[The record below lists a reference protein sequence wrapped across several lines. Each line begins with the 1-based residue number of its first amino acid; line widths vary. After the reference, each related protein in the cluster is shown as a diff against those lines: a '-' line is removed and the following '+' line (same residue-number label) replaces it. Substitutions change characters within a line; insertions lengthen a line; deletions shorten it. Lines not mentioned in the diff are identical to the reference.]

1 MQEGRISHNH
11 TLYRSASVPPF
22 SDEEPLDI
30 IRRKAEELDRLPCK
44 KVFSAFTGNPSSGPA
59 HWRPPACGPPA
70 RSGTPDT
77 RRRGK
82 KAWGGAGVKQTLS
95 LPLSSAVLAEYG
107 GAEGL
112 RQELRDL
119 GCQGAEG
126 IWNLEPDYLTHE
138 LAAGSRSERRT
149 AVLRQMAALNL

>member
-1 MQEGRISHNH
+1 MEAAGLR
-11 TLYRSASVPPF
+11 AS
-22 SDEEPLDI
+22 
-30 IRRKAEELDRLPCK
+30 RAERHAGYPEVR
-44 KVFSAFTGNPSSGPA
+44 
-59 HWRPPACGPPA
+59 
-70 RSGTPDT
+70 
-77 RRRGK
+77 K

-112 RQELRDL
+112 RQELREL

>member
-44 KVFSAFTGNPSSGPA
+44 KVFSAFTGNSSSGPA

-82 KAWGGAGVKQTLS
+82 RPGRSRRETDAQSA
-95 LPLSSAVLAEYG
+95 SAVLAEYG

-112 RQELRDL
+112 RQELRKL

-126 IWNLEPDYLTHE
+126 IWNLEPDYLAHE